1 MIASLIVSIGRA
13 TRRRAAQV
21 VREGTA
27 VEREGR
33 SAAAA
38 FSDGAGS
45 GAEAQGRDDGDA
57 GDGGAMTQT
66 ERAAL
71 IRSS

>member
-1 MIASLIVSIGRA
+1 MIAMIASLIVSIGRA
-13 TRRRAAQV
+13 TRRRAAAS

-38 FSDGAGS
+38 FSD
-45 GAEAQGRDDGDA
+45 QGDGD
-57 GDGGAMTQT
+57 GDGGVTSASVTT
-66 ERAAL
+66 PA
-71 IRSS
+71 SSATTSRT

>member
-38 FSDGAGS
+38 FSESARQGADGA
-45 GAEAQGRDDGDA
+45 AA
-57 GDGGAMTQT
+57 GGGVTSASVTT
-66 ERAAL
+66 P
-71 IRSS
+71 SSIATTSRT